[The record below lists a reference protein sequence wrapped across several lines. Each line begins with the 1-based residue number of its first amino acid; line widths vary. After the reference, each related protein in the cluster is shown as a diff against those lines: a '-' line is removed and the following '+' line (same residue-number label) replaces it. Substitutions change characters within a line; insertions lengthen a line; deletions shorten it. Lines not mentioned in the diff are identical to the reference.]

1 MLPIENESFYNLIG
15 DEISRESIVER
26 MIDYYNQK
34 LEIGETK
41 ITDFNEGSEI
51 RNLLESIAVD
61 LYDLMEDNYEA
72 TKIAFISTAYGEW
85 LDLHGE
91 NPLINLPR
99 DTGSQAVGF
108 VTFSIPDVSTVDIII
123 PEETLLICED
133 NDLEYV
139 TDSEAIIVAGDTSV
153 EVYCT
158 CLTVGEDGNC
168 AANTITV
175 IDDENIDDTVS
186 VINTEAFSEG
196 TDYEEDDEYQERL
209 LSNIRIDNFGSV
221 GYYQELGN
229 NVKGVHD
236 ILLVEDEVYT
246 RKILVN
252 GKEKPVSDEVLI
264 NVLQEFTKP
273 ENIVLGHNFIVDA
286 PDYIILNLKL
296 DLKIEFEFEDELII
310 NRLHSFFDGGVT
322 DDGFDFE
329 GFSIGEKLNE
339 TQLYSCLES
348 LDGVLRASAT
358 ILDDNSSIAD
368 LTVNNNQIIKL
379 GSVVI
384 NKTLAE

>member
-1 MLPIENESFYNLIG
+1 MLPIENESFYNIIG